1 MNGPK
6 VLKVGIGNDRG
17 YPRSDMAL
25 RVKGQRSRL
34 GLKLGLRLGTAIRH
48 SLNSIISAF

>member
-25 RVKGQRSRL
+25 RVKGQRL